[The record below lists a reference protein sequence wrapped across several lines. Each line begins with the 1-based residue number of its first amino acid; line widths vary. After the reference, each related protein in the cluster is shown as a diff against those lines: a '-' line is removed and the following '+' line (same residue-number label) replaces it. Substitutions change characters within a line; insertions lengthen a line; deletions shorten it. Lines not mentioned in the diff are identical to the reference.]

1 MAKNIEPDQQPLVEM
16 MNGVE
21 DAYCQIVDGPISLNK
36 AEEHFGYLE
45 PREANPIKLMPMLIP
60 MSSSEPDSIENP
72 CIPIP
77 VEPIPEDQEELL
89 DPDVT
94 LHYYEFENLT
104 FSRHNKV
111 VNLKKL

>member
-1 MAKNIEPDQQPLVEM
+1 M

-21 DAYCQIVDGPISLNK
+21 DEYCQRVDDPISLNK

-45 PREANPIKLMPMLIP
+45 PREANPIKLIPMLIP
-60 MSSSEPDSIENP
+60 MSTSEPDSLENP
-72 CIPIP
+72 CILMP

-111 VNLKKL
+111 VNLKKLKLNLPKEVPFES